1 MKSYIQQ
8 HDLTNNVFIY
18 NWMKKNEIIEQLD
31 MSHVLIYASEMETFG
46 LTIVEA
52 LLRGLPVIAT
62 KSGGPLELINKN
74 NGLLVELQSKEIG
87 LYSAM
92 LNLMTNYQTYNFD
105 QIKSDAI
112 KKFNNQKVIDEYF
125 KIYSTVS
132 YA

>member
-1 MKSYIQQ
+1 M
-8 HDLTNNVFIY
+8 
-18 NWMKKNEIIEQLD
+18 
-31 MSHVLIYASEMETFG
+31 
-46 LTIVEA
+46 
-52 LLRGLPVIAT
+52 
-62 KSGGPLELINKN
+62 ELINKN